1 MAVFFQFLVNA
12 NLYMQYY
19 RLCMCVCVCVCVY
32 VYVCMCVCV
41 YIYIYGAHGGLVV
54 KALCYK
60 PAFVGSIPDGV
71 IGIFQ

>member
-1 MAVFFQFLVNA
+1 M
-12 NLYMQYY
+12 Y
-19 RLCMCVCVCVCVY
+19 VCVCVCLCMY

-41 YIYIYGAHGGLVV
+41 YIYIYIYIYGAHGGLVV